1 MVGAVVALLRRGN
14 TVAMASHLPLA
25 CLWPLCAVW
34 RTRLF
39 ATDRDAGK
47 IVRYLRTKEVRFTEP
62 VVQHYCRAYGASYLD
77 VEHILERFPAGDFD
91 HAFHLFQKFC
101 RLQRS

>member
-91 HAFHLFQKFC
+91 RAFHLFQRFC